1 MNVNEARMVIV
12 EEFAEILLDLTDE
25 DAGTAEE
32 REALRVA
39 MLDAADII
47 AEALDLEVVDIT
59 DGIATVRLN
68 IAGPDSGDEE

>member
-68 IAGPDSGDEE
+68 IAGPDGGDEE

>member
-59 DGIATVRLN
+59 DGIETVRLN
-68 IAGPDSGDEE
+68 IAGPDGGDEE